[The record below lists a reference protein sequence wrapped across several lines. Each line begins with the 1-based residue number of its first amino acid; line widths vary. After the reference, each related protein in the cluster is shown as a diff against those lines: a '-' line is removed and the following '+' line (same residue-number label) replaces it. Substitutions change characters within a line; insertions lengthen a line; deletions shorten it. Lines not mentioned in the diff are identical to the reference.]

1 MERRNFLKKNILS
14 GAALAAG
21 SLPFV
26 GKAAASAPQ
35 ILESKPF
42 TADYAFHDGMFSA
55 HAGPDFIEQ
64 IKFGHSVG
72 FRSIEDNGM
81 MSRTPAMQ
89 QKIGD
94 TLASLNMRMGVFVIA
109 YDNWP
114 LQTSLT
120 SGDKQWREKF
130 IKYCKDSVEVAKRC
144 GAKWMTV
151 VPGNFD
157 RKLPMGI
164 QTARVIESLRYGA
177 EILEKHNLIMV
188 LELSLIHI

>member
-1 MERRNFLKKNILS
+1 MERRNFLKSNILAGAGIAAASMPFVS
-14 GAALAAG
+14 GAA
-21 SLPFV
+21 SKSS
-26 GKAAASAPQ
+26 KAISP
-35 ILESKPF
+35 LDSKPF

-64 IKFGHSVG
+64 IKFAHSVG

-81 MSRTPAMQ
+81 MSRTPEMQ

-94 TLASLNMRMGVFVIA
+94 TLARLNMRMGVFVIA

-164 QTARVIESLRYGA
+164 QTARVI
-177 EILEKHNLIMV
+177 
-188 LELSLIHI
+188 

>member
-14 GAALAAG
+14 GAVLAAG
-21 SLPFV
+21 SLPFMS
-26 GKAAASAPQ
+26 KAAATTPQ
-35 ILESKPF
+35 ALESKPF

-64 IKFGHSVG
+64 IKFAHSVG

-81 MSRTPAMQ
+81 MSRTPEMQ

-94 TLASLNMRMGVFVIA
+94 TLARLNMRMGVFVIA

-130 IKYCKDSVEVAKRC
+130 IKYCKFIKFIR
-144 GAKWMTV
+144 
-151 VPGNFD
+151 N
-157 RKLPMGI
+157 I
-164 QTARVIESLRYGA
+164 
-177 EILEKHNLIMV
+177 
-188 LELSLIHI
+188 